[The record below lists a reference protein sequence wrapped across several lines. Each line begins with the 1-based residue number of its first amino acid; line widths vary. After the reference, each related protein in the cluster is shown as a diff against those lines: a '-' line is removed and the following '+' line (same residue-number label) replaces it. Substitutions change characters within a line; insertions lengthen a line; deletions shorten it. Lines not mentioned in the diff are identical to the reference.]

1 MSKIH
6 SISNVVIRTEKSG
19 DQPAYIL
26 SDTNRQQVQDILK
39 VCRQQKQT
47 VTELTVQNK
56 EVKDEN

>member
-1 MSKIH
+1 MNIT
-6 SISNVVIRTEKSG
+6 NVVIRTEKSG
-19 DQPAYIL
+19 VQPAYIL

-56 EVKDEN
+56 GVKDES